1 MVTAKGEDPV
11 EEVVVEEEE
20 ELEVWEVRAFQRC
33 GPRLLAFF
41 FFPPMPPPSDIMV
54 ASQGGW
60 QGL

>member
-11 EEVVVEEEE
+11 EE